1 MTPGSSA
8 TSAPC
13 LHGVSSEIAIRR
25 ADGRRRRNGLGAL
38 QQTDL
43 GADLGIRSF
52 AISIELADVD
62 ADDGRAGAVD
72 SLIERPDLPRAG
84 SRRQPCWKANGVGG
98 QHVGLTGELARGL
111 MLAFTIGAVARKQRD
126 DDVRSERAHDR
137 YDVSE
142 NRIAR
147 PIGPDD
153 GVVLGVSKIVGAS
166 EVLMCAIALS
176 FREEL
181 SGADHSEE
189 DLALAAHEV
198 HAVLAAVEREIG
210 GLDMAAQREPGDE
223 RVVFIVGMRADDQH
237 ACRRSDGRCLV
248 APGCGGRG
256 RRLGVERSANKDQA
270 APECAER
277 ARRHRYYEHSTWRD
291 A

>member
-1 MTPGSSA
+1 MSLRIAIRQRKRRRTGTNSCRTEAKSDA
-8 TSAPC
+8 GDRRDVGTR
-13 LHGVSSEIAIRR
+13 LRGVSSEIAIRC

-43 GADLGIRSF
+43 GADLGIRSL

-98 QHVGLTGELARGL
+98 QHVGLAGELARGL

-153 GVVLGVSKIVGAS
+153 WSRSSRVQNRR
-166 EVLMCAIALS
+166 
-176 FREEL
+176 RE
-181 SGADHSEE
+181 
-189 DLALAAHEV
+189 
-198 HAVLAAVEREIG
+198 
-210 GLDMAAQREPGDE
+210 
-223 RVVFIVGMRADDQH
+223 
-237 ACRRSDGRCLV
+237 
-248 APGCGGRG
+248 
-256 RRLGVERSANKDQA
+256 
-270 APECAER
+270 
-277 ARRHRYYEHSTWRD
+277 
-291 A
+291 